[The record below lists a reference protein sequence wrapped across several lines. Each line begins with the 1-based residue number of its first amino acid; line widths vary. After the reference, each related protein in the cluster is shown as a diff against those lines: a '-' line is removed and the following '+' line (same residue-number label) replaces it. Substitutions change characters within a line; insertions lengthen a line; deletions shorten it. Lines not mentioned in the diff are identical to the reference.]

1 MKSVALGLALAA
13 IISVMPS
20 ATVTTPAQANE
31 LSSRAKVFAYCLRGG
46 PEGGTRCRYT
56 SRQQCI
62 QSSSGRGGS
71 CVPNP
76 QLQRAQRR

>member
-1 MKSVALGLALAA
+1 MKSVALGVALAA

-20 ATVTTPAQANE
+20 TTVTTPAQADE
-31 LSSRAKVFAYCLRGG
+31 LSSRARVFAYCLRGG
-46 PEGGTRCRYT
+46 PQGGMRCDYT
-56 SRQQCI
+56 SRQQCVR
-62 QSSSGRGGS
+62 SSTARGGS